1 MTPTVAKRNH
11 HQDWMPSIFNDFLGH
26 EWLETFT
33 NRVNSLPAM
42 NIAETEN
49 EYRIELAVPGLEKG
63 DFQVHVN
70 SDNEL
75 VVSVEKKTEKEE
87 KDKKEKYLRREFG
100 YTQFKQTMLL
110 PDNIDRDHIEAK
122 NHHGV
127 LTIEIKKQNQEA
139 KKETKPIEVK

>member
-1 MTPTVAKRNH
+1 MTPAKRH
-11 HQDWMPSIFNDFLGH
+11 HQDWMPNIFNDFLGN
-26 EWLETFT
+26 EWLETFA

-42 NIAETEN
+42 NIAETDD
-49 EYRIELAVPGLEKG
+49 EYRIELAVPGLEKD

-110 PDNIDRDHIEAK
+110 PDNIDREHIEAK
-122 NHHGV
+122 HNHGV
-127 LTIEIKKQNQEA
+127 LTIEIKKKNHETH
-139 KKETKPIEVK
+139 KETKPIKVK